1 MLLILTNVSAVKN
14 ECFTPIKKIIKYRGV
29 HNCGRPFFYFC
40 IMRKFVA
47 TDFNCDS
54 WNSVEAYLSDL
65 QNRDI
70 SSKESFKQW
79 LLDKSELEAVLEENM
94 AWRYIK
100 MTINTLDEKL
110 TEAYQFFITE
120 IQPNLAPFEDSLNQK
135 MMASPWID
143 ELSGDK
149 AYSIYF
155 RGVKSALE
163 LFHEENIA
171 VETEI
176 NTLSQQF
183 GAISG
188 KQMISYQGKEL
199 TMPQAANYLKDPN
212 EVIRKE
218 VYELIVSR
226 RLQDRAALDELFDQL
241 VKLRNQVALNADCS
255 DYREYKFKAL
265 GRFDYTVEDCLAF
278 HDAIE
283 RLIVPIVKQLTEKKT
298 QKLSKTK
305 LKPWD
310 LEVDPDG
317 LAPLKPFANGEEL
330 LDKSIAV
337 FQKLDTYFG
346 DCLKT
351 MKSGGFLDL
360 DSKAGKAPGGY
371 NYPLYES
378 GIPFIFMNA
387 AGAQRDLTT
396 MVHEGGHAVHSF
408 LSKDLELT
416 GFKSLPSEV
425 AELASMSMELLT
437 MELWSEFYSNEN
449 DLKRAKLEQIE
460 SVVKVLP
467 WIAQIDAFQH
477 WIYTNPTHTKE
488 ERTQEWLNLSKRFG
502 TGLVDYDGYEAV
514 MESSW
519 QKQLHLFEVPFY
531 YIEYGIAQLGALG
544 VWNNYKKNPQKALE
558 DYKNA
563 LSLGYTKSIP
573 EIYETAGLKFDFSQS
588 ALEDISKNLLD
599 SINELN

>member
-1 MLLILTNVSAVKN
+1 
-14 ECFTPIKKIIKYRGV
+14 
-29 HNCGRPFFYFC
+29 
-40 IMRKFVA
+40 MRKFVSA
-47 TDFNCDS
+47 DFNCES
-54 WNSVEAYLSDL
+54 WKSVESYLLDL

-79 LLDKSELEAVLEENM
+79 LADKSELEAVLEENM

-110 TEAYQFFITE
+110 TESYQFFVTE

-135 MMASPWID
+135 MMASPFVK
-143 ELSGDK
+143 ELAEDK
-149 AYSIYF
+149 AYAIYF
-155 RGVKSALE
+155 RGVQSALE
-163 LFHEENIA
+163 LFREENIA
-171 VETEI
+171 IETELS
-176 NTLSQQF
+176 TLSQQF

-188 KQMISYQGKEL
+188 KQMITYQGKEL
-199 TMPQAANYLKDPN
+199 TMPQAANFLKDP
-212 EVIRKE
+212 EETVRKE
-218 VYELIVSR
+218 VYELITAR
-226 RLQDRAALDELFDQL
+226 RLQDRDALDDLFNSL
-241 VKLRNQVALNADCS
+241 IKLRNQVAKNADCT
-255 DYREYKFKAL
+255 DYREYKFKSL

-283 RLIVPIVKQLTEKKT
+283 KMIVPIVKQLNLRKLEKLGK
-298 QKLSKTK
+298 SK

-310 LEVDPDG
+310 TEVDPDG
-317 LAPLKPFANGEEL
+317 LAPLKPFQNGEEL

-351 MKSGGFLDL
+351 MKTGGFLDL

-408 LSKDLELT
+408 LSRDLELT

-437 MELWSEFYSNEN
+437 MELWDEFYTNEN
-449 DLKRAKLEQIE
+449 DLKRAKLEQLE

-477 WIYTNPTHTKE
+477 WIYTHPNHTTA
-488 ERTQEWLNLSKRFG
+488 ERTEEWLRLSKRFG

-514 MESSW
+514 LESSW

-544 VWNNYKKNPQKALE
+544 VWNNFKKNPAKALT

-573 EIYETAGLKFDFSQS
+573 EIYETAGLKFDFSQA
-588 ALEDISKNLLD
+588 ALEDISKNLMD
-599 SINELN
+599 SINALN

>member
-1 MLLILTNVSAVKN
+1 
-14 ECFTPIKKIIKYRGV
+14 
-29 HNCGRPFFYFC
+29 
-40 IMRKFVA
+40 MRKFVSS
-47 TDFNCDS
+47 DFTCES
-54 WNSVEAYLSDL
+54 WKAVEHYLLDL

-70 SSKESFKQW
+70 SSKESFKTW
-79 LLDKSELEAVLEENM
+79 LTDKSELEAVLEENM
-94 AWRYIK
+94 AWRYIR

-110 TEAYQFFITE
+110 TESYQFFVTE
-120 IQPNLAPFEDSLNQK
+120 IQPNLAPFEDSLNRK
-135 MMASPWID
+135 MMDSPFVN
-143 ELSGDK
+143 ELAEDQ
-149 AYSIYF
+149 AYAIYF
-155 RGVKSALE
+155 RGVRSALE
-163 LFHEENIA
+163 LFREENIA
-171 VETEI
+171 IETEL

-188 KQMISYQGKEL
+188 KQMITYQGKEL
-199 TMPQAANYLKDPN
+199 TMPQAANFLKDPD
-212 EVIRKE
+212 ESVRKE
-218 VYELIVSR
+218 VYELITER
-226 RLQDRAALDELFDQL
+226 RLQDRAALDELFNLL
-241 VKLRNQVALNADCS
+241 VKLRNQVAKNAACA
-255 DYREYKFKAL
+255 DYREYKFKSL
-265 GRFDYTVEDCLAF
+265 GRFDYTVADCLAF

-283 RLIVPIVKQLTEKKT
+283 KQIVPIVKQLNLKKLEKLGKPM
-298 QKLSKTK
+298 

-310 LEVDPDG
+310 TEVDPDG
-317 LAPLKPFANGEEL
+317 LAPLKPFSDGAEL

-337 FQKLDTYFG
+337 FEKLDTYFG

-408 LSKDLELT
+408 LSRDLELT

-437 MELWSEFYSNEN
+437 MDWWNEFYTDEQE
-449 DLKRAKLEQIE
+449 LKRAKLEQLE

-477 WIYTNPTHTKE
+477 WIYTNPEHSVA
-488 ERTQEWLNLSKRFG
+488 ERTEEWLRLSKRFG
-502 TGLVDYDGYEAV
+502 TGLVDYTGYEAV
-514 MESSW
+514 LESSW

-544 VWNNYKKNPQKALE
+544 VWNNYKKNPAKALE
-558 DYKNA
+558 DYKRA

-573 EIYETAGLKFDFSQS
+573 EIYETAGLTFDFSQS
-588 ALEDISKNLLD
+588 ALEEISKNLVD

>member
-1 MLLILTNVSAVKN
+1 
-14 ECFTPIKKIIKYRGV
+14 
-29 HNCGRPFFYFC
+29 
-40 IMRKFVA
+40 MRKFVA
-47 TDFNCDS
+47 ADFNCES
-54 WNSVEAYLSDL
+54 WNSVEAYLLDL

-70 SSKESFKQW
+70 SDKKSFKQW

-110 TEAYQFFITE
+110 TESYQFFVTE

-135 MMASPWID
+135 MMASPWIE

-163 LFHEENIA
+163 LFREENIPI
-171 VETEI
+171 ETEI

-212 EVIRKE
+212 ETIRKE

-226 RLQDRAALDELFDQL
+226 RLQDREALDELFDQL
-241 VKLRNQVALNADCS
+241 VKLRNQVALNAGCS

-283 RLIVPIVKQLTEKKT
+283 QLIVPIVKQLTEKKI
-298 QKLSKTK
+298 QKLAKTK

-330 LDKSIAV
+330 LDKSISV

-437 MELWSEFYSNEN
+437 MELWSEFYTNEN

-477 WIYTNPTHTKE
+477 WIYTNPTHTKA

-514 MESSW
+514 LESSW

-544 VWNNYKKNPQKALE
+544 VWNNYKKNPQKALT

-588 ALEDISKNLLD
+588 ALEEISRNLTD

>member
-1 MLLILTNVSAVKN
+1 
-14 ECFTPIKKIIKYRGV
+14 
-29 HNCGRPFFYFC
+29 
-40 IMRKFVA
+40 MRKFVA

-54 WNSVEAYLSDL
+54 WNSVEAYLLDL

-70 SSKESFKQW
+70 SNKESFKQW

-94 AWRYIK
+94 AWRYIR

-110 TEAYQFFITE
+110 TEAYQFFVTE

-163 LFHEENIA
+163 LFREENIA

-188 KQMISYQGKEL
+188 KQMISYEGKEL

-212 EVIRKE
+212 ETIRKE

-226 RLQDRAALDELFDQL
+226 RLQDRDALDELFDQL
-241 VKLRNQVALNADCS
+241 VKLRNQVALNAGCS

-337 FQKLDTYFG
+337 FQKLDAYFG

-477 WIYTNPTHTKE
+477 WIYTNPTHTKA

-514 MESSW
+514 LESSW

-544 VWNNYKKNPQKALE
+544 VWNNYKKNPQKALT

-573 EIYETAGLKFDFSQS
+573 EIYETAGLKFDFSQA
-588 ALEDISKNLLD
+588 ALEDISKNLLN

>member
-1 MLLILTNVSAVKN
+1 
-14 ECFTPIKKIIKYRGV
+14 
-29 HNCGRPFFYFC
+29 
-40 IMRKFVA
+40 
-47 TDFNCDS
+47 
-54 WNSVEAYLSDL
+54 
-65 QNRDI
+65 
-70 SSKESFKQW
+70 
-79 LLDKSELEAVLEENM
+79 
-94 AWRYIK
+94 
-100 MTINTLDEKL
+100 
-110 TEAYQFFITE
+110 
-120 IQPNLAPFEDSLNQK
+120 
-135 MMASPWID
+135 MASPFVE
-143 ELSGDK
+143 ELAADK
-149 AYSIYF
+149 AYAIYF
-155 RGVKSALE
+155 RGVRSALE
-163 LFHEENIA
+163 LFREENIA
-171 VETEI
+171 IETELS
-176 NTLSQQF
+176 TLSQQF

-188 KQMISYQGKEL
+188 KQMITYKGQEL
-199 TMPQAANYLKDPN
+199 TMPQAANFLKDPD
-212 EVIRKE
+212 EAVRKE
-218 VYELIVSR
+218 VYELITER
-226 RLQDRAALDELFDQL
+226 RLQDRDALDDLFNSL
-241 VKLRNQVALNADCS
+241 IKLRNQVAKNADCT
-255 DYREYKFKAL
+255 DYREYKFKSL

-283 RLIVPIVKQLTEKKT
+283 KMIVPIVKQLNLRKLEKLGK
-298 QKLSKTK
+298 SK

-310 LEVDPDG
+310 TEVDPDG
-317 LAPLKPFANGEEL
+317 LAPLKPFQNGEEL

-351 MKSGGFLDL
+351 MKNGGFLDL

-408 LSKDLELT
+408 LSRDLELT

-437 MELWSEFYSNEN
+437 MELWDEFYANEN
-449 DLKRAKLEQIE
+449 DLKRAKLEQLE

-477 WIYTNPTHTKE
+477 WIYTHPNHTTP
-488 ERTQEWLNLSKRFG
+488 ERTEEWLRLSKRFG
-502 TGLVDYDGYEAV
+502 TGLVDFEGYEAV
-514 MESSW
+514 LESSW

-544 VWNNYKKNPQKALE
+544 VWNNFKKDPAKALA

-573 EIYETAGLKFDFSQS
+573 EIYETAGLKFDFSQA
-588 ALEDISKNLLD
+588 ALEDISKNLMD
-599 SINELN
+599 SINALN

>member
-1 MLLILTNVSAVKN
+1 
-14 ECFTPIKKIIKYRGV
+14 
-29 HNCGRPFFYFC
+29 
-40 IMRKFVA
+40 MRKFVA
-47 TDFNCDS
+47 ADFNCES
-54 WNSVEAYLSDL
+54 WNSVESYLADL

-94 AWRYIK
+94 AWRYIR
-100 MTINTLDEKL
+100 MTINTLDQKL
-110 TEAYQFFITE
+110 TESYQFFVTE

-135 MMASPWID
+135 MMTSPWID
-143 ELSGDK
+143 ELSKDK

-163 LFHEENIA
+163 LFREENIA

-212 EVIRKE
+212 EAIRKE
-218 VYELIVSR
+218 VYDLIVSR
-226 RLQDRAALDELFDQL
+226 RLQDRDALDSLFDQL

-265 GRFDYTVEDCLAF
+265 GRFDYTVADCLAF

-283 RLIVPIVKQLTEKKT
+283 QLIVPIVKQLNEKKI
-298 QKLSKTK
+298 QKLSKVK

-310 LEVDPDG
+310 LEVHPDG
-317 LAPLKPFANGEEL
+317 LAPLKPFKNGEEL
-330 LDKSIAV
+330 LDKSISV
-337 FQKLDTYFG
+337 FKKLDTYFG

-437 MELWSEFYSNEN
+437 MGLWSEFYTDES

-477 WIYTNPTHTKE
+477 WIYTNPNHTKE

-502 TGLVDYDGYEAV
+502 TGMVDYDGYEAV
-514 MESSW
+514 LESSW

-544 VWNNYKKNPQKALE
+544 VWNNYKKDSQKALT

-573 EIYETAGLKFDFSQS
+573 EIYETAGLKFDFSRS
-588 ALEDISKNLLD
+588 ALEDISKNLLN

>member
-1 MLLILTNVSAVKN
+1 
-14 ECFTPIKKIIKYRGV
+14 
-29 HNCGRPFFYFC
+29 
-40 IMRKFVA
+40 MRKFVA
-47 TDFNCDS
+47 ADFQCES
-54 WNSVEAYLSDL
+54 WNSVETYLSDL

-70 SSKESFKQW
+70 SGKEAFKQW

-110 TEAYQFFITE
+110 TEAYQFFVTE

-143 ELSGDK
+143 ELSKDK

-163 LFHEENIA
+163 LFREENIA
-171 VETEI
+171 LETEI

-212 EVIRKE
+212 EAIRKE
-218 VYELIVSR
+218 VYDLIVSR
-226 RLQDRAALDELFDQL
+226 RLQDREALDELFDQL
-241 VKLRNQVALNADCS
+241 IRLRNQVALNAGCS

-283 RLIVPIVKQLTEKKT
+283 RLIVPIVKQLTEKKI

-317 LAPLKPFANGEEL
+317 LAPLKPFTNGEEL

-502 TGLVDYDGYEAV
+502 TGLVDYDGYETV
-514 MESSW
+514 LESSW

-531 YIEYGIAQLGALG
+531 YVEYGIAQLGALG
-544 VWNNYKKNPQKALE
+544 VWNNYKKNPQKALT

-588 ALEDISKNLLD
+588 ALEDISKNLLN

>member
-1 MLLILTNVSAVKN
+1 
-14 ECFTPIKKIIKYRGV
+14 
-29 HNCGRPFFYFC
+29 
-40 IMRKFVA
+40 MRKFVSP
-47 TDFNCDS
+47 DFTCES
-54 WNSVEAYLSDL
+54 WKSVEMYLLDL

-70 SSKESFKQW
+70 SSKESFKTW
-79 LLDKSELEAVLEENM
+79 LSDKSELEAVLEENM
-94 AWRYIK
+94 AWRYIR

-110 TEAYQFFITE
+110 TESYQFFVTE

-135 MMASPWID
+135 MMASPFVK
-143 ELSGDK
+143 ELAEDK
-149 AYSIYF
+149 AYAIYF
-155 RGVKSALE
+155 RGVQSALE
-163 LFHEENIA
+163 LFREENIA
-171 VETEI
+171 LETELS
-176 NTLSQQF
+176 TLSQQF

-188 KQMISYQGKEL
+188 KQMITYKGKEL
-199 TMPQAANYLKDPN
+199 TMPQAANFLKDPD
-212 EVIRKE
+212 EQVRKE
-218 VYELIVSR
+218 VYGLITER
-226 RLQDRAALDELFDQL
+226 RLQDRTALDDLFNL
-241 VKLRNQVALNADCS
+241 LIKLRNQVAKNADCA
-255 DYREYKFKAL
+255 DYREYKFKSL

-278 HDAIE
+278 HEAIE
-283 RLIVPIVKQLTEKKT
+283 KQIVPIVKQLNLKKLEKLGK
-298 QKLSKTK
+298 SK

-310 LEVDPDG
+310 TEVDPDG
-317 LAPLKPFANGEEL
+317 LAPLKPFKDGVEL
-330 LDKSIAV
+330 LDKSITV

-408 LSKDLELT
+408 LSRDLELT

-437 MELWSEFYSNEN
+437 MELWNEFYTDEN
-449 DLKRAKLEQIE
+449 DLRRAKLEQLE

-477 WIYTNPTHTKE
+477 WIYTHPEHTAA
-488 ERTQEWLNLSKRFG
+488 ERTEEWLRLNKRFG

-514 MESSW
+514 LESSW

-544 VWNNYKKNPQKALE
+544 VWNNYKKNPAKALE

-563 LSLGYTKSIP
+563 LALGYTKSIP
-573 EIYETAGLKFDFSQS
+573 EIYETAGLKFDFSQA

-599 SINELN
+599 SINALN

>member
-1 MLLILTNVSAVKN
+1 MVDA
-14 ECFTPIKKIIKYRGV
+14 
-29 HNCGRPFFYFC
+29 PFFIFVF
-40 IMRKFVA
+40 MRKFVSA
-47 TDFNCDS
+47 DFNCES
-54 WNSVEAYLSDL
+54 WKSVEFYLLDL

-79 LLDKSELEAVLEENM
+79 LADKSELEAVLEENM

-110 TEAYQFFITE
+110 TESYQFFVTE

-135 MMASPWID
+135 MMASPFVE
-143 ELSGDK
+143 ELAADK
-149 AYSIYF
+149 AYAIYF
-155 RGVKSALE
+155 RGVRSALE
-163 LFHEENIA
+163 LFREENIA
-171 VETEI
+171 IETELS
-176 NTLSQQF
+176 TLSQQF

-188 KQMISYQGKEL
+188 KQMITYKGQEL
-199 TMPQAANYLKDPN
+199 TMPQAANFLKDPDE
-212 EVIRKE
+212 EVRKE
-218 VYELIVSR
+218 VYELITER
-226 RLQDRAALDELFDQL
+226 RLQDRDALDDLFNSL
-241 VKLRNQVALNADCS
+241 IKLRNQVAKNADCT
-255 DYREYKFKAL
+255 DYREYKFKSL

-283 RLIVPIVKQLTEKKT
+283 KMIVPIVKQLNLRKLEKLGK
-298 QKLSKTK
+298 SK

-310 LEVDPDG
+310 TEVDPDG
-317 LAPLKPFANGEEL
+317 LAPLKPFQNGEEL

-351 MKSGGFLDL
+351 MKNGGFLDL

-408 LSKDLELT
+408 LSRDLELT

-437 MELWSEFYSNEN
+437 MELWDEFYANEK
-449 DLKRAKLEQIE
+449 DLKRAKLEQLE

-477 WIYTNPTHTKE
+477 WIYTHPNHTTP
-488 ERTQEWLNLSKRFG
+488 ERTEEWLCLSKRFG
-502 TGLVDYDGYEAV
+502 TGLVDFEGYEAV
-514 MESSW
+514 LESSW

-544 VWNNYKKNPQKALE
+544 VWNNFKKDPAKALADYKK
-558 DYKNA
+558 A

-573 EIYETAGLKFDFSQS
+573 EIYETAGLKFDFSQA
-588 ALEDISKNLLD
+588 ALEDISKNLMD
-599 SINELN
+599 SINALN

>member
-1 MLLILTNVSAVKN
+1 
-14 ECFTPIKKIIKYRGV
+14 
-29 HNCGRPFFYFC
+29 
-40 IMRKFVA
+40 MRKFVSA
-47 TDFNCDS
+47 DFNCES
-54 WNSVEAYLSDL
+54 WKSVESYLLDL

-79 LLDKSELEAVLEENM
+79 LADKSELEAVLEENM

-110 TEAYQFFITE
+110 TESYQFFVTE
-120 IQPNLAPFEDSLNQK
+120 IQPNLAPFEDSLNRK
-135 MMASPWID
+135 MMASPFTE
-143 ELSGDK
+143 ELASDK
-149 AYSIYF
+149 AYAIYF
-155 RGVKSALE
+155 RGVRSALE
-163 LFHEENIA
+163 LFREENIA
-171 VETEI
+171 IETEL

-188 KQMISYQGKEL
+188 KQMITYKGKEL
-199 TMPQAANYLKDPN
+199 TMPQAANFLKDPD
-212 EVIRKE
+212 EAVRKE
-218 VYELIVSR
+218 VYELITER
-226 RLQDRAALDELFDQL
+226 RLQDRNALDDLFNL
-241 VKLRNQVALNADCS
+241 LIKLRNQVAKNADCA
-255 DYREYKFKAL
+255 DYREYKFKSL

-283 RLIVPIVKQLTEKKT
+283 KMIVPIVKQLNLRKLEKLGK
-298 QKLSKTK
+298 SK

-310 LEVDPDG
+310 TEVDPDG
-317 LAPLKPFANGEEL
+317 LAPLKPFQNGEEL

-408 LSKDLELT
+408 LSRDLELT

-437 MELWSEFYSNEN
+437 MELWDEFYTNEN
-449 DLKRAKLEQIE
+449 DLKRAKLEQLE

-477 WIYTNPTHTKE
+477 WIYTHPNHTTP
-488 ERTQEWLNLSKRFG
+488 ERTEEWLRLSKRFG
-502 TGLVDYDGYEAV
+502 TGLVDFEGYEAV
-514 MESSW
+514 LESSW

-544 VWNNYKKNPQKALE
+544 VWNNFKKNPAKALA

-573 EIYETAGLKFDFSQS
+573 EIYETAGLKFDFSQA
-588 ALEDISKNLLD
+588 ALEDISKNLMD
-599 SINELN
+599 SINALN

>member
-1 MLLILTNVSAVKN
+1 
-14 ECFTPIKKIIKYRGV
+14 
-29 HNCGRPFFYFC
+29 
-40 IMRKFVA
+40 MRKFVSA
-47 TDFNCDS
+47 DFTCES
-54 WNSVEAYLSDL
+54 WKSVESYLLDL

-79 LLDKSELEAVLEENM
+79 LADKSELEAVLEENM

-110 TEAYQFFITE
+110 TESYQFFVTE
-120 IQPNLAPFEDSLNQK
+120 IQPNLAPFEDSLNRK
-135 MMASPWID
+135 MMASPFTE
-143 ELSGDK
+143 ELATNK
-149 AYSIYF
+149 AYAIYF
-155 RGVKSALE
+155 RGVRSALE
-163 LFHEENIA
+163 LFREENIA
-171 VETEI
+171 IETELS
-176 NTLSQQF
+176 TLSQQF

-188 KQMISYQGKEL
+188 KQMITYKGEQL
-199 TMPQAANYLKDPN
+199 TMPQAANFLKDPD
-212 EVIRKE
+212 EAVRKE
-218 VYELIVSR
+218 VYELITER
-226 RLQDRAALDELFDQL
+226 RLQDRDALDDLFNL
-241 VKLRNQVALNADCS
+241 LIKLRNQVAKNADCT
-255 DYREYKFKAL
+255 DYREYKFKSL
-265 GRFDYTVEDCLAF
+265 GRFDYTVADCLAF

-283 RLIVPIVKQLTEKKT
+283 KMIVPIVKQLNLKKLEKLGK
-298 QKLSKTK
+298 SK

-310 LEVDPDG
+310 TEVDPDG
-317 LAPLKPFANGEEL
+317 LAPLKPFQNGEEL

-351 MKSGGFLDL
+351 MKNGGFLDL
-360 DSKAGKAPGGY
+360 DSKSGKAPGGY

-408 LSKDLELT
+408 LSRDLELT

-437 MELWSEFYSNEN
+437 MELWDEFYANEN
-449 DLKRAKLEQIE
+449 DLKRAKLEQLE

-477 WIYTNPTHTKE
+477 WIYTHPNHTTL
-488 ERTQEWLNLSKRFG
+488 ERTEEWLRLSKRFG
-502 TGLVDYDGYEAV
+502 TGLVDFEGYEAV
-514 MESSW
+514 LESSW

-544 VWNNYKKNPQKALE
+544 VWNNFKKDPAKALADYKK
-558 DYKNA
+558 A

-573 EIYETAGLKFDFSQS
+573 EIYETAGLKFDFSQA
-588 ALEDISKNLLD
+588 ALKDISKNLMD
-599 SINELN
+599 SINALN

>member
-1 MLLILTNVSAVKN
+1 
-14 ECFTPIKKIIKYRGV
+14 
-29 HNCGRPFFYFC
+29 
-40 IMRKFVA
+40 MRKFVSP
-47 TDFNCDS
+47 DFTCES
-54 WNSVEAYLSDL
+54 WKSVEGYLLDL
-65 QNRDI
+65 QKRDI

-79 LLDKSELEAVLEENM
+79 LSDKSELEAVLEENM
-94 AWRYIK
+94 AWRYIR

-110 TEAYQFFITE
+110 TESYQFFVTE

-135 MMASPWID
+135 MMASPFVK
-143 ELSGDK
+143 ELAADK

-155 RGVKSALE
+155 RGVQSALE
-163 LFHEENIA
+163 LFREENIA
-171 VETEI
+171 LETELS
-176 NTLSQQF
+176 TLSQQF

-188 KQMISYQGKEL
+188 KQMITYQGKEL
-199 TMPQAANYLKDPN
+199 TMPQASNFLKDPN
-212 EVIRKE
+212 ETVRKE
-218 VYELIVSR
+218 VYDLITTR
-226 RLQDRAALDELFDQL
+226 RLQDRGALDDLFNLLIQ
-241 VKLRNQVALNADCS
+241 LRNKVAKNADCV

-283 RLIVPIVKQLTEKKT
+283 KLIVPIVKQLNLKKLEKLGKP
-298 QKLSKTK
+298 K

-310 LEVDPDG
+310 TEVDPDG
-317 LAPLKPFANGEEL
+317 LAPLKPFENGTEL
-330 LDKSIAV
+330 LDKSITV

-351 MKSGGFLDL
+351 MKTGGFLDL

-408 LSKDLELT
+408 LSRDLELT

-437 MELWSEFYSNEN
+437 MELWSEFYTNEN
-449 DLKRAKLEQIE
+449 DLRRAKLEQLE

-477 WIYTNPTHTKE
+477 WIYTHPTHSTE
-488 ERTQEWLNLSKRFG
+488 ERTREWLNLSKRFG

-514 MESSW
+514 LESSW

-544 VWNNYKKNPQKALE
+544 VWNNYKKNPAKALN

-573 EIYETAGLKFDFSQS
+573 EIYETAGLKFDFSQV
-588 ALEDISKNLLD
+588 ALEDISKNLMD